1 MTKELNV
8 NEVVERARRAQESRL
23 SVIKGLAEAQQ
34 NVTNVRAEAAERI
47 AKIEQETSALIAA
60 AEREHVSEF
69 QGAQRAGWSADELK
83 AWVSQ
88 NQIKRH
94 EHAGAPP
101 VNLPRRQFNEPQ
113 MQLHVSQQRYTPGNL
128 PLPPDHLWTAKDIPP
143 VFSRP
148 HVDSGTQTTN
158 RTQDRTLRFHGSLTT
173 GERDMCT
180 VSGTRLTRHLKNP
193 SAGQQS
199 KTAAPPNG
207 VLVPTI

>member
-83 AWVSQ
+83 SLGFTEPDKAARTRRRAARKPAAKAVQRTSDAAP
-88 NQIKRH
+88 R
-94 EHAGAPP
+94 ESTEVHAG
-101 VNLPRRQFNEPQ
+101 
-113 MQLHVSQQRYTPGNL
+113 
-128 PLPPDHLWTAKDIPP
+128 
-143 VFSRP
+143 
-148 HVDSGTQTTN
+148 
-158 RTQDRTLRFHGSLTT
+158 
-173 GERDMCT
+173 
-180 VSGTRLTRHLKNP
+180 
-193 SAGQQS
+193 
-199 KTAAPPNG
+199 
-207 VLVPTI
+207 